1 MQLILKKIQIFLNKG
16 SMRLIKKTYYTNWCF
31 FNLPRSHQLNF
42 DWHKKWPFNKLWHFE
57 APYTMFDLFFC
68 AVKGFFLDVSTVFWM
83 FYVFFGY
90 LWMFWDVLSL
100 FGGCG
105 GMSLEQLT
113 QTLIGCKPQRLGWMA
128 RDWKFDFQLESR
140 YSLNVFLWIGKPRKI
155 EIIISR
161 PLQFKWEYIYLFC
174 FTPRLFLCLVE
185 DHVQVCFASKS
196 RHLYP
201 PVPLSLCI
209 EEKSTLDSD
218 KKLWQWKISEIAYDI
233 GLCQC
238 TQVMPLQSKT

>member
-1 MQLILKKIQIFLNKG
+1 MCDCVCVCVFVWRAERREISCCIINFNEAAKICPTKRTNWAMQLILKKIQIFLNKG

-161 PLQFKWEYIYLFC
+161 PL
-174 FTPRLFLCLVE
+174 
-185 DHVQVCFASKS
+185 
-196 RHLYP
+196 
-201 PVPLSLCI
+201 
-209 EEKSTLDSD
+209 
-218 KKLWQWKISEIAYDI
+218 
-233 GLCQC
+233 
-238 TQVMPLQSKT
+238 